1 MAKELPLQR
10 ICELFRY
17 DEETGNLYWK
27 IDRGQ
32 HGKIDTV
39 AGHLS
44 PSGYV
49 LVGFDNKIYRAHRI
63 IYALAYA
70 QSPLKDIDHIDGDR
84 SNNRLINLR
93 EVSRSVNL
101 QNNKVRG
108 TWLIGSRWEAK
119 IVTNQKQ
126 TYLGRFDT
134 EAEAHQAYLAAKKI
148 YHPEAKRN

>member
-10 ICELFRY
+10 ISELFRY

-27 IDRGQ
+27 TNKGQ
-32 HGKIDTV
+32 RGKIDTI
-39 AGHLS
+39 AGHLG

-49 LVGFDNKIYRAHRI
+49 LVGFDKKVYRAHRI
-63 IYALAYA
+63 IYALAYS

-93 EVSRSVNL
+93 EVSRSVNI

-108 TWLIGSRWEAK
+108 TWLVGSRWEAK